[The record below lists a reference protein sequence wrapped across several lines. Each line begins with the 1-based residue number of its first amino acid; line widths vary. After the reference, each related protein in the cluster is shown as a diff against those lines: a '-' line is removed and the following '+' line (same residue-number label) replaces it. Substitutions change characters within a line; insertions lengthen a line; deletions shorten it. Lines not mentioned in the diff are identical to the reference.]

1 MFLLQEEFVQWRLT
15 VPRKKKLVN
24 TESADHEGSSG
35 YSNAP
40 ILQLGQFKHENS
52 VVEHIHVQEDNET

>member
-15 VPRKKKLVN
+15 VPHKKKLVK
-24 TESADHEGSSG
+24 TESADHEGSLG
-35 YSNAP
+35 YLNAP
-40 ILQLGQFKHENS
+40 ILQLGQFKHEKS